1 MTIINSA
8 QIGHSVLFPHKI
20 VQRSYRN
27 VIFAK
32 ARLGQDSLL

>member
-27 VIFAK
+27 VMFCLNVPEG
-32 ARLGQDSLL
+32 R